1 MTETDTTGLNTQSVL
16 QYARLLMPTQITGE
30 KSPPKNFAYKQGGK
44 CLSDFSQAGCRGWCP
59 SICTSAAARPTRPSS

>member
-30 KSPPKNFAYKQGGK
+30 KSPPKKR
-44 CLSDFSQAGCRGWCP
+44 L
-59 SICTSAAARPTRPSS
+59 